1 MLCSAECDGNN
12 NPKLTRII
20 HFYCSYH
27 ESGGINET
35 LQWEKELWFKSKRW
49 ERGWL
54 LLSRRCDDLIS
65 HSKGVWLNG
74 FLSVAKVIAELAASP
89 SLTIIVESPGCWNLL
104 ALLQQLG
111 FKRRKKPTVVSL
123 ELFFHLSKVHV
134 CLLAS
139 SPVSAAT
146 DCNAWGKKKGPES
159 LRTIKITAG
168 LEEVAM
174 RGTRMKCSS
183 RIKSWPGVNP
193 AALGQEQI

>member
-111 FKRRKKPTVVSL
+111 FKRRKKTHSCISGVVFPPEQSTC
-123 ELFFHLSKVHV
+123 LSSCVKSCV
-134 CLLAS
+134 CSHRLQRL
-139 SPVSAAT
+139 
-146 DCNAWGKKKGPES
+146 GKEKGPGK
-159 LRTIKITAG
+159 LKDYKNNCRIR
-168 LEEVAM
+168 
-174 RGTRMKCSS
+174 RGSYERD
-183 RIKSWPGVNP
+183 
-193 AALGQEQI
+193 